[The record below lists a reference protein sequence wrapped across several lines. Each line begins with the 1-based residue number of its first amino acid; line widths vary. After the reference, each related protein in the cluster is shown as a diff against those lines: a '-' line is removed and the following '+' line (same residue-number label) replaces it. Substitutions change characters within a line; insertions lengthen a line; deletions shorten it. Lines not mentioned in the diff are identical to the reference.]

1 MSLSNTLSKL
11 EKKRENIIKELPN
24 PNEFSTKENYLF
36 EVERT
41 KKKLKLSDTADISKI
56 VSKLDKDIESV
67 KKKLGSRYVSDPADL
82 DTITR
87 SGGTWT
93 PYSDKRGSLSIIN
106 PQYDEKHDP
115 NSPTNVKRRKKLQI
129 QQLKRLSPSE
139 EQDRRR
145 EEYTESEQALLEKEA
160 GIVNPQEKVNNKIV
174 KEELDSSSQ
183 VEINNNVRNLLQILK
198 NPNNKIPKRV
208 LDWAKKN
215 PELIKLYLKN
225 NG

>member
-129 QQLKRLSPSE
+129 QQLE

-145 EEYTESEQALLEKEA
+145 STLTINEQALLEKEA
-160 GIVNPQEKVNNKIV
+160 GIGNVQEIVNKGGEGNNKV
-174 KEELDSSSQ
+174 
-183 VEINNNVRNLLQILK
+183 VE
-198 NPNNKIPKRV
+198 KIEP
-208 LDWAKKN
+208 
-215 PELIKLYLKN
+215 
-225 NG
+225 